1 MTMNVLNGRNRN
13 ARNRLLGSTVA
24 LAVLG
29 SVAVALAHG
38 RREDPHAH
46 CHVQGALPPPREE
59 APKKTAA
66 QVELP
71 DVTLV
76 RADGKKVELRQEI
89 DDGRPVMLNFIFT
102 TCTAI
107 CPVMS
112 QTLARVQGQL
122 VHGVHMISVSIDP
135 EQDTPSRL
143 AEYARR
149 FGAGPAWTFYT
160 GTPEAIVAMQ
170 RAFDVYRGNKMNHV
184 PVTFLRAAP
193 GKSWVRV
200 DGFAGAD
207 ELVKE
212 YRQLVAA
219 R

>member
-1 MTMNVLNGRNRN
+1 
-13 ARNRLLGSTVA
+13 LLGSTVA
-24 LAVLG
+24 LAVLA

-38 RREDPHAH
+38 HREDPHAH
-46 CHVQGALPPPREE
+46 CHVAPPEE
-59 APKKTAA
+59 ARKKTTS
-66 QVELP
+66 QYELP

-76 RADGKKVELRQEI
+76 RADGTRVDLRREI
-89 DDGRPVMLNFIFT
+89 DDGRPVVLNFIFT

-112 QTLARVQGQL
+112 QTFARVQSQL
-122 VHGVHMISVSIDP
+122 VHGAHMISVSIDP

-143 AEYARR
+143 TEYARR

-160 GTPEAIVAMQ
+160 GTPEAIIAMQ
-170 RAFDVYRGNKMNHV
+170 RAFDVYRGDKMNHV

-193 GKSWVRV
+193 GKPWVRLE
-200 DGFAGAD
+200 GFAKAD
-207 ELVKE
+207 EVVKE

-219 R
+219 N